1 MFKTFLPCLTLR
13 AALEAQPHL
22 PKRGAPTS
30 QSGEQQLATD
40 LTAMAEGATK
50 PSQANE
56 AAAADKNLSSRE
68 IAQLTS
74 DFNKVLNSAGISVS
88 EFNAVVSDAQTI
100 LKASGISSSDAALIA
115 ADLKAIGA
123 EVQKTTRGAQTGDLR
138 KKFGRK

>member
-1 MFKTFLPCLTLR
+1 MK
-13 AALEAQPHL
+13 
-22 PKRGAPTS
+22 
-30 QSGEQQLATD
+30 QQLAAD
-40 LTAMAEGATK
+40 LTAMAEGATT
-50 PSQANE
+50 PSQATVQKLVNDLT
-56 AAAADKNLSSRE
+56 AATADKSLSSRE

-100 LKASGISSSDAALIA
+100 LKASGVSSADATLIA

-123 EVQKTTRGAQTGDLR
+123 EVQKTAQTGDLR